1 MNFIELDPASLTI
14 GYVCG
19 TLLCWYLRDMLDAKE
34 SEYDQEDKEWIV
46 SSGEKYPGNYDS
58 SPYDGNYPYNL
69 PASNGK

>member
-34 SEYDQEDKEWIV
+34 SEYEREAWT
-46 SSGEKYPGNYDS
+46 EKPEEPSPNYDN
-58 SPYDGNYPYNL
+58 SPYPGNYPYNNTT
-69 PASNGK
+69 SN

>member
-34 SEYDQEDKEWIV
+34 SEYDKEDQEWVV
-46 SSGEKYPGNYDS
+46 SSGEVYP
-58 SPYDGNYPYNL
+58 L
-69 PASNGK
+69 EL

>member
-34 SEYDQEDKEWIV
+34 SEYEREDYHEDRPEEP
-46 SSGEKYPGNYDS
+46 SPNYADS
-58 SPYDGNYPYNL
+58 IYHGNYPYNM
-69 PASNGK
+69 STSSRK

>member
-34 SEYDQEDKEWIV
+34 SEYEREEWTRRTEEPV
-46 SSGEKYPGNYDS
+46 PNYDN
-58 SPYDGNYPYNL
+58 SPYPGNYPYNHT
-69 PASNGK
+69 SSS